1 MSIIKGADDDNEKE
15 DGKKEELKG
24 PSLKY
29 KPQKEDTTT
38 TTYTEVL

>member
-1 MSIIKGADDDNEKE
+1 MSNIKGADHDNEKDE
-15 DGKKEELKG
+15 KKEELKG